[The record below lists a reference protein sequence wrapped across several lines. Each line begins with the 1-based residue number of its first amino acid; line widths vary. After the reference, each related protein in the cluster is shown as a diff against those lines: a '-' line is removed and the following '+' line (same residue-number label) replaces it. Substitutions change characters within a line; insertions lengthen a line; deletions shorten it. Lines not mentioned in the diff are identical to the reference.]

1 MTEDTANW
9 ALITGACGGIG
20 SALASVFSREGY
32 RVIATDRLDP
42 AAVNTAAEF
51 YLQLDLE
58 EIARSETFTGEM
70 SQKILDLTGGAGL
83 KALVN
88 NAAVQNLATLET
100 MSREQWRQTL
110 DVNLNAPLYLIQALA
125 HSLEKNG
132 GSVVNVSSIH
142 ANHTKPEFFLY
153 ATSKAALSALTR
165 NLAVALG
172 DRIRVNAIEPA
183 AVGTAMLEAGFA
195 GEQEK
200 LEKLRSFHPLG
211 RIARP
216 EEVAELALFLCSDS
230 ASFIHGECV
239 SISGGIDRKLCDPE

>member
-1 MTEDTANW
+1 MTDDTAKW

-20 SALASVFSREGY
+20 SALASVFDRDGY

-58 EIARSETFTGEM
+58 EIARSETFTGET

-83 KALVN
+83 TALVN

-100 MSREQWRQTL
+100 MSREQWRETL

-132 GSVVNVSSIH
+132 GSIVNVSSIH

-165 NLAVALG
+165 NLAVTLG
-172 DRIRVNAIEPA
+172 ERIRVNAIEPA

-195 GEQEK
+195 GAEEK
-200 LEKLRSFHPLG
+200 LEKLRSFHPVG

-216 EEVAELALFLCSDS
+216 EEVAELALFLCSDR